1 MDQVAA
7 VEYRRAAARGRWLA
21 LLAVALALAAM
32 VVAAPGLPGWLAGAV
47 WVAPLAALAALALF
61 TLPGL
66 ALLRLLH
73 PTALPAADRLVYA
86 VGLSCAVPPLL
97 LLAGGLVGLRWG
109 PWSSWAFLML
119 CAVVAFWPPRRP
131 APGAALA
138 RFDLAGA
145 LLLLL
150 AGLGLLARL
159 YDVRELVAG
168 QFGDSYHHTVIAQL
182 MVEHGG
188 LFHSWQPYVP
198 LTTFTYHFGFHSL
211 VAWLHW
217 LSGYP
222 VTAGV
227 VAVGQIL
234 GAASAPLVGLL
245 AARLTGD
252 RRAAVWTTLVVA
264 LLSLYPAY
272 YVNWGRYTQ
281 LAGQTLLPAAALAWI
296 GLLDQATD
304 REVRW
309 AALGRPA
316 LLAALATAGLILTH
330 YRVGVFAASFVVVY
344 ALYLLATRVRTWR
357 TWARLVGAGAVAGTA
372 AVLLALPW
380 LLNVR
385 AGMLLRLAS
394 YFLSTNVAA
403 EGANS
408 FAPIDVERAVA
419 GGLPPLAA
427 LGLIALIARRQWGGL
442 VLPGWAAL
450 TWLVANPQLLG
461 LTGAGLISAFA
472 VLIAAYL
479 VLGPLAGCGLTALGD
494 AMAWGLDRL
503 APGGGRSAAMLAQLF
518 AGTLLVV
525 WGLGVQTRVVDPAYA
540 LLRPADLAAMTWVRE
555 HLPPDARVFVNSAPA
570 FGDTIYVGTDG
581 GWWLSFLTGHTTNID
596 PITYAME
603 ASEEPDYQLAV
614 IERNQAVLRHP
625 VASPE
630 AVAAL
635 RAQGYSYLYDG
646 PAANPP
652 VEYLHPAALDA
663 SPSYE
668 SVYRHDGV
676 TIWRLR

>member
-7 VEYRRAAARGRWLA
+7 VEYRCAAARGRWLA
-21 LLAVALALAAM
+21 LLAVALALAALS
-32 VVAAPGLPGWLAGAV
+32 VAAPGLPGWLAGALQA
-47 WVAPLAALAALALF
+47 APLAALAALALF

-73 PTALPAADRLVYA
+73 PTDLPVADRLVYA

-97 LLAGGLVGLRWG
+97 LLSGGLAGLRWG
-109 PWSSWAFLML
+109 PWSCWGFLAL
-119 CAVVAFWPPRRP
+119 CTAVASWPPRRP
-131 APGAALA
+131 AHGAAA
-138 RFDLAGA
+138 VRFDLAGA
-145 LLLLL
+145 LLLLV

-159 YDVRELVAG
+159 YAVRDLVAG

-182 MVEHGG
+182 MLEHGG

-222 VTAGV
+222 VTTGV

-252 RRAAVWTTLVVA
+252 RRVAVWTTLVVA

-296 GLLDQATD
+296 GLLERATGPD
-304 REVRW
+304 ARL

-316 LLAALATAGLILTH
+316 LLAALVTAGLILTH

-344 ALYLLATRVRTWR
+344 ALYLLATRVRTWGA
-357 TWARLVGAGAVAGTA
+357 WARLVGAGAVAGLA

-385 AGMLLRLAS
+385 AGMLLRLAG

-408 FAPIDVERAVA
+408 VPLVDVERAVA
-419 GGLPPLAA
+419 NGLLPLAA
-427 LGLIALIARRQWGGL
+427 VGLVALIVRRQWGGL
-442 VLPGWAAL
+442 VLPGWAVV

-461 LTGAGLISAFA
+461 LNGAGLISAFA

-479 VLGPLAGCGLTALGD
+479 VLGPLAGSGLTALGD
-494 AMAWGLDRL
+494 VLAWGLARL
-503 APGGGRSAAMLAQLF
+503 APGSGRTAATLAQLL
-518 AGTLLVV
+518 AGALLVA
-525 WGLGVQTRVVDPAYA
+525 WGLGIQTRVVDPAYA
-540 LLRPADLAAMTWVRE
+540 LLRPADLAAMAWMRE
-555 HLPPDARVFVNSAPA
+555 HLPPDARVFVNSVAA

-581 GWWLSFLTGHTTNID
+581 GWWLSFLTGHATNIH

-603 ASEEPDYQLAV
+603 ASEQPGYQFVV
-614 IERNQAVLRHP
+614 IERNLAVLRHP
-625 VASPE
+625 AASPE

-652 VEYLHPAALDA
+652 AEYLHPAALDA

-668 SVYRHDGV
+668 PVYRHDGV